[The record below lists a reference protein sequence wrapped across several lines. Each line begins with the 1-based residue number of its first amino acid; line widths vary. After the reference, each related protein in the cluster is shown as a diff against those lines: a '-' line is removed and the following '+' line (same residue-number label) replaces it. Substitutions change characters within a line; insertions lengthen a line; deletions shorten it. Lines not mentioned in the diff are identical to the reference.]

1 MLAPRL
7 ADLETIYALGDESE
21 VRETLA
27 HYGANYLYIG
37 PRERALY
44 ELDGPRLAQLE
55 TWLEPTMASGEVR
68 LLRIPSID

>member
-55 TWLEPTMASGEVR
+55 GWLEPAWVSGDVR
-68 LLRIPSID
+68 LLRSPDTD